1 MICIQLLVCT
11 AVVGLWSYLL
21 TVQRYVGQPIRVRH
35 CDQFDV
41 ARSRGT
47 FRAYR
52 DQPFF
57 FLVDRLPRTGFRLDH
72 RLKPGLLQE

>member
-1 MICIQLLVCT
+1 MICIQLLVCL
-11 AVVGLWSYLL
+11 AVVVLCSYLL
-21 TVQRYVGQPIRVRH
+21 TVQRYVGQPIHVRH

-47 FRAYR
+47 FRAYK
-52 DQPFF
+52 DQLFF
-57 FLVDRLPRTGFRLDH
+57 FLFDRLPSTGFRLDR